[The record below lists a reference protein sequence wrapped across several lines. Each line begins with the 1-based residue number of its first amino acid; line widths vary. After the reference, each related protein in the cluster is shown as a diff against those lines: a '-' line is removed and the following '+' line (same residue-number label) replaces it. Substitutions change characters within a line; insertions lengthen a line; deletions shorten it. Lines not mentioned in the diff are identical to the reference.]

1 MKSIKKLVE
10 NMVFQNIILGVIF
23 FNAIIMGLQT
33 SPMIVSKIGNILL
46 ILDTIC
52 LFIFIMEIILKL
64 LAYGIRFFIDGWNLF
79 DLLIVMIS
87 ILSSLS
93 FLTVFRVA
101 RIFRV
106 FRSFRAFK
114 GIRSLKL
121 ISGLKHLRIIVEAIG
136 KSIPGICWSAV
147 LLLLIYYM
155 FAIMGTDL
163 FGKQFP
169 DWFGS
174 IGASMYT
181 LFQVMTLESWSMG
194 ISRPVMEV
202 YGWAWIYFVPFVLI
216 ASFIVMNVVVG
227 IVVNAISEVSSI
239 DTDVDYINS
248 AKKNENA
255 ENDKLENK
263 KVIQTSLSEKE
274 EIRTEVSEKEEIVQV
289 SEKEEMKKNSE
300 KEVIKTEISKN
311 EINNIREISKEDLKK
326 ELAALRESIARIESC
341 LSAEE

>member
-1 MKSIKKLVE
+1 MKSVKKLVE
-10 NMVFQNIILGVIF
+10 NNVFQNIILGIIF

-33 SPMIVSKIGNILL
+33 SPLIVNKIGNILI

-52 LFIFIMEIILKL
+52 LFIFIMEIILKF
-64 LAYGIRFFIDGWNLF
+64 LAYGIRFFIDGWNIF

-87 ILSSLS
+87 VLSSLS

-169 DWFGS
+169 DWFGT

-202 YGWAWIYFVPFVLI
+202 YGWAWLYFVPFVLI

-239 DTDVDYINS
+239 DTDVDHI
-248 AKKNENA
+248 K
-255 ENDKLENK
+255 
-263 KVIQTSLSEKE
+263 SESRLKGTLIDSVPE
-274 EIRTEVSEKEEIVQV
+274 TQV
-289 SEKEEMKKNSE
+289 SEKE
-300 KEVIKTEISKN
+300 VINAQASVK
-311 EINNIREISKEDLKK
+311 INTQEISKEDLKK
-326 ELAALRESIARIESC
+326 ELAALRESISRIESC
-341 LSAEE
+341 LSSEE